1 MFGIFRKKTKIEKL
15 QLKYKSVMNEAYN
28 LSKTNRKQSDE
39 KYFEADQIFKKIEI
53 LKKNK

>member
-1 MFGIFRKKTKIEKL
+1 MFGIFRTKTKIEKL
-15 QLKYKSVMNEAYN
+15 QLKYKSVMNKAYN

-39 KYFEADQIFKKIEI
+39 KYFEADQILKKIEM

>member
-15 QLKYKSVMNEAYN
+15 QLKYTSVMNEAYN

-39 KYFEADQIFKKIEI
+39 KYFEADQIFRKIEI